1 MGHTYYRRQLAIFI
15 LAASVLFTGCT
26 TINDYDNSRDPFER
40 YNRFMYN
47 INDTVDNA
55 LIKPLATGYKAVLP
69 TPVNRGITNVF
80 NNLVDLTSVLN
91 NLLQFKFDQAV
102 SGLGRVLVNSTVGVL
117 GVADIASKY
126 DLPRYRED
134 FGQTL
139 GYWGINAGPYIVLP
153 LLGASDARDAFG
165 LVVDWYVD
173 PIRQIDPERTRWSI
187 TGLRGIDRRSDLLAA
202 SRIMEEAALDKY
214 EFYRDAYL
222 QKRQSDVYD
231 GDPPFEDM
239 E

>member
-1 MGHTYYRRQLAIFI
+1 MGYKYFHRQLAILI
-15 LAASVLFTGCT
+15 LASSALFTGCT
-26 TINDYDNSRDPFER
+26 TINNYDDPRDPFER

-91 NLLQFKFDQAV
+91 NILQFKFDQAV

-117 GVADIASKY
+117 GVADVASKY

-139 GYWGINAGPYIVLP
+139 GYWGIGSGPYIVLP

-173 PIRQIDPERTRWSI
+173 PIRQVDPERTRWGI
-187 TGLRGIDRRSDLLAA
+187 TGLRGIDKRSDLLAA
-202 SRIMEEAALDKY
+202 SKIMEEAALDKY
-214 EFYRDAYL
+214 EFHRDAYL
-222 QKRQSDVYD
+222 QKRQNDVYD
-231 GDPPFEDM
+231 GNPPFEDM